1 MIAVGNGEPCP
12 YCKGEDKFI
21 SQPDNDLMK
30 HLIANHRKEF
40 LATLFETDDTT
51 KEQLIKDGI
60 SVIGGND
67 E

>member
-1 MIAVGNGEPCP
+1 MLIRHL
-12 YCKGEDKFI
+12 DI
-21 SQPDNDLMK
+21 PDEIYYKLVEY
-30 HLIANHRKEF
+30 I
-40 LATLFETDDTT
+40 ETDDTT